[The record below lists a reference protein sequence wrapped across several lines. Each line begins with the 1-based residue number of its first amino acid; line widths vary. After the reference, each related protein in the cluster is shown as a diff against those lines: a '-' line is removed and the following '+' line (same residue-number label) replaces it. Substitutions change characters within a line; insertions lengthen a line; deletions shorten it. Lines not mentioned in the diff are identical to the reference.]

1 LKPHKSYVRCILG
14 RRDKG
19 RIKGMAR
26 ITGGGIPDNL
36 IRILPEGC
44 RAVIRR
50 GSWTEPPVFEL
61 IRRAGDI
68 SEEEMFHVFNM
79 GIGMCVVVSKA
90 ELDRSVETLRS
101 LGEDPIMM
109 GEIES
114 GERGVQIR
122 R

>member
-1 LKPHKSYVRCILG
+1 
-14 RRDKG
+14 
-19 RIKGMAR
+19 
-26 ITGGGIPDNL
+26 
-36 IRILPEGC
+36 
-44 RAVIRR
+44 
-50 GSWTEPPVFEL
+50 
-61 IRRAGDI
+61 
-68 SEEEMFHVFNM
+68 MFHVFNM